1 MKSKELLTKTK
12 EAATVA
18 TPVSSSGH
26 VARLFYVTVAHNRNG
41 LRCLNRLTY
50 ALLIALCSMLYVLCF
65 SLCEAKVYID
75 ISSPALKKLP
85 IAIYEFNGISGKEIS
100 KTVRDDLEFTG
111 LFIYIDK
118 AAYVEGPLQP
128 FNPKNW
134 TPLGVEV
141 VVKGTVKEGTE
152 ITLMVSLFD
161 VFEGKEILKKEYKSG
176 RELIRPLS
184 HTVANDIYKALT
196 GEEGIFR
203 SRIAFVGEEK
213 GRKDIY
219 IMDWD
224 GKRML
229 KIGLKENFILS
240 PRWSRDGTKLIYSSE
255 RNRQWNIYLLDFL
268 KRTEKKIFSS
278 KGTNL
283 GGDFLSGDTD
293 FIFSSSKDGNPDLYI
308 MSMEGSDM
316 RKLTSSN
323 SIEVSPSVSPDSKY
337 IAFVSDRGG
346 SPQIYLMRNDG
357 SDVRRI
363 TFEGSYNTSPS
374 WSPKGDRIA
383 FTGRRGANQILVV
396 NSDGTGL
403 IQLTTQGNNEDPS
416 FSPDGRYITFSSD
429 RDGVRGIYIM
439 RANGESQKRITPRKL
454 RAFSPR
460 WSPN

>member
-12 EAATVA
+12 KTTTVA
-18 TPVSSSGH
+18 TPVSFSGYVVRLFCIT
-26 VARLFYVTVAHNRNG
+26 VARNRNG

-50 ALLIALCSMLYVLCF
+50 ALLITLCSILFALCYTAV
-65 SLCEAKVYID
+65 EAKVYID
-75 ISSPALKKLP
+75 ISSPAFKKLP
-85 IAIYEFNGISGKEIS
+85 IAIYEFNSLSGKEIS
-100 KTVRDDLEFTG
+100 KIVRDDLEFTG
-111 LFIYIDK
+111 LFMYIDK

-141 VVKGTVKEGTE
+141 VVKGSVKEGTE

-184 HTVANDIYKALT
+184 HTVANDIYKAFT

-203 SRIAFVGEEK
+203 SRIAFVGEERR
-213 GRKDIY
+213 RKDIY

-224 GKRML
+224 GKRMS

-240 PRWSRDGTKLIYSSE
+240 PRWSRDSTKLIYSSE
-255 RNRQWNIYLLDFL
+255 RNRQWGIYLLDFL

-278 KGTNL
+278 NGTNL

-293 FIFSSSKDGNPDLYI
+293 FILSSSKDGNPDLYI
-308 MSMEGSDM
+308 MSLEDGNM
-316 RKLTSSN
+316 RRLTSSQ
-323 SIEVSPSVSPDSKY
+323 SIEVSPSVSPDSEN

-346 SPQIYLMRNDG
+346 SPQIYLMRKDG

-374 WSPKGDRIA
+374 WSPKGDKIV
-383 FTGRRGANQILVV
+383 FTGRQGPNQIFVV
-396 NSDGTGL
+396 NSNGTGL

-429 RDGVRGIYIM
+429 RDGVKGIYIM
-439 RANGESQKRITPRKL
+439 RANGESQRRITPKNL
-454 RAFSPR
+454 RAFSSR

>member
-1 MKSKELLTKTK
+1 
-12 EAATVA
+12 
-18 TPVSSSGH
+18 
-26 VARLFYVTVAHNRNG
+26 
-41 LRCLNRLTY
+41 
-50 ALLIALCSMLYVLCF
+50 MLYVLCF

-111 LFIYIDK
+111 LFMYIDK

-176 RELIRPLS
+176 KELIMPLS

-374 WSPKGDRIA
+374 WSLKGDRIA

-439 RANGESQKRITPRKL
+439 RANGDSQKRITPRKL